1 MRKKIKSQRA
11 ETLVEAML
19 SLLIVML
26 SMGLLTTCV
35 MAATNINE
43 ETRAM
48 DEKYSTELQIAEG
61 LMEEGYTAKEV
72 FLSIR
77 FEKGVGNAERN
88 KSVKVTLYGAD
99 DSSFISYQ
107 YEGVSS
113 P

>member
-11 ETLVEAML
+11 ETLIEAML

-35 MAATNINE
+35 MAATNINKA
-43 ETRAM
+43 TRDL
-48 DEKYSTELQIAEG
+48 DEKYSTELQMAEG
-61 LMEEGYTAKEV
+61 LVEDGYTAKDV
-72 FLSIR
+72 YVKIQ

-88 KSVKVTLYGAD
+88 KTVRVKLYGAD
-99 DSSFISYQ
+99 ESAFVSYQ
-107 YEGVSS
+107 YEEVSS